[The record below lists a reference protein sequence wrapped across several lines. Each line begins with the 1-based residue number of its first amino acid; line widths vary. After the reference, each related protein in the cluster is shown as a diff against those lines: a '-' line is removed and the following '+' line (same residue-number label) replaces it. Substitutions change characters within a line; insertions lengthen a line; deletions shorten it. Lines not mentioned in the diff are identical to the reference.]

1 MSSDSASHTTGLI
14 IGPDERRRR
23 KALKVARAA
32 VDQIDFASAETDCS
46 TSTPEAYDLVIVN
59 ADPDWACAQRELF
72 EKFGHHRRTHRLLFH
87 TSGLERS
94 EYALLFGE
102 LQVGNL
108 LACDAGIRRDE
119 LFATLQKMLGDDI
132 FGLEK
137 YLAWGAQ
144 TYSEEIESSRQIEPT
159 IERAHRFVTEIGMP
173 ERLAE
178 QFSRAVGE
186 FVTNAIYDAPVGSDG
201 TSRFSDISHSEA
213 VDLDAGETV
222 HLELAR
228 DGTKI
233 GVSVTDPFG
242 SLSVDS
248 MFQYLARCFR
258 NDSEQVRWDTP
269 GAGLGLY
276 QSFKGLSHFV
286 INLDADR
293 KTEVIGLLNIRES
306 YSDFAAEGNCLN
318 LFVR

>member
-1 MSSDSASHTTGLI
+1 MNSDPASHTTGLI
-14 IGPDERRRR
+14 VGPDERRRR
-23 KALKVARAA
+23 EAIKVARAA
-32 VDQIDFASAETDCS
+32 VDQIDFASAETDS
-46 TSTPEAYDLVIVN
+46 RTLTPETYDLVLVD
-59 ADPDWACAQRELF
+59 ADPDWAREHGELF
-72 EKFGHHRRTHRLLFH
+72 EKFDRHRRTHRLLIH
-87 TSGLERS
+87 TSELERP

-102 LQVGNL
+102 LRVGNL
-108 LACDAGIRRDE
+108 LACDAGIRRSE
-119 LFATLQKMLGDDI
+119 LFATLRKMIGDDI

-144 TYSEEIESSRQIEPT
+144 THSEEIESSRQIEPAV
-159 IERAHRFVTEIGMP
+159 ERAHTFVTEIGMP

-201 TSRFSDISHSEA
+201 TSRFSDVSHSEA

-222 HLELAR
+222 RLELAR
-228 DGTKI
+228 DGTKV
-233 GVSVTDPFG
+233 GVSVVDPFG

-248 MFQYLARCFR
+248 LFQYLARCFR
-258 NDSEQVRWDTP
+258 NGSSQIRWDTP

-318 LFVR
+318 LFVQ